1 VKALGLAVVGIVA
14 CLLGQGCSGSGGARG
29 QSDAGGGQDAGATDD
44 YLTPTPELVPDVVH
58 TYAPTYSAVYGEIL
72 QPSCAWVFCHGAAG
86 TFLDLSSK
94 EVGYASLVNV
104 PASGRACRDSGL
116 QRVEPGH
123 PEASLLYLKVTTP
136 PCGDK
141 MPLNGAAAT
150 LDSSEIAQIVAWVEA
165 GAPNN

>member
-1 VKALGLAVVGIVA
+1 
-14 CLLGQGCSGSGGARG
+14 
-29 QSDAGGGQDAGATDD
+29 
-44 YLTPTPELVPDVVH
+44 
-58 TYAPTYSAVYGEIL
+58 L

-86 TFLDLSSK
+86 TFLDLSAK
-94 EVGYASLVNV
+94 GVGYASLVNV
-104 PASGRACRDSGL
+104 PASGRACADSGL

-141 MPLNGAAAT
+141 MPLNGAAAV